1 MRGSILIRLR
11 EPREDGRLA
20 LLLAE
25 AALKSVGDGRLLKVS
40 EIG

>member
-1 MRGSILIRLR
+1 VEQGKAP
-11 EPREDGRLA
+11 EVGFEDGRLA

-25 AALKSVGDGRLLKVS
+25 AAIRSVAEGRTVNTS